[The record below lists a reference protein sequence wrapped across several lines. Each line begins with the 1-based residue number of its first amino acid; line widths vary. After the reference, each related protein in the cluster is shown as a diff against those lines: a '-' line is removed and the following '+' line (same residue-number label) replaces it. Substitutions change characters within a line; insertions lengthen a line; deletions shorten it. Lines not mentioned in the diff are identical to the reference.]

1 MRSSVERKSL
11 QYSYKFLEDWNL
23 EARKTTARVNNNV
36 TIYFNKINQN
46 FSASASIVR
55 LSSKKMLYT
64 TYSTWR
70 IAHVPVLY
78 AVFFRNLSKMK
89 YVTKIYLMFL
99 IRHVYLL

>member
-1 MRSSVERKSL
+1 MRFYSIPILIKYSNQVRSSVERKSL

-55 LSSKKMLYT
+55 LSSKKCYILHT
-64 TYSTWR
+64 L
-70 IAHVPVLY
+70 HGE
-78 AVFFRNLSKMK
+78 
-89 YVTKIYLMFL
+89 
-99 IRHVYLL
+99 